1 MESLMADFAQFSA
14 AFAKFLVL
22 EGRLGTRLYMQLIL
36 RNLKVLS
43 CLATCDTTH
52 TFNIC

>member
-1 MESLMADFAQFSA
+1 MESLMADFPQFSA

-22 EGRLGTRLYMQLIL
+22 EGRLGIRLYMQLI
-36 RNLKVLS
+36 LKVLS

-52 TFNIC
+52 TFNFC